1 MFSLSSMNMQKQVG
15 LSALLGFSFSTFDFF
30 FFYIRVVVLQ
40 PEGENNQEN
49 QF

>member
-30 FFYIRVVVLQ
+30 FYIRVVVLQ